1 MFFSLRAHLGQVS
14 RKSFRKTGPMYPMCL
29 GHWDGMSQMEA
40 ALFLI
45 FPEST
50 CIFSRQKILGMDIR
64 KESVLR
70 IAGKQLS

>member
-1 MFFSLRAHLGQVS
+1 
-14 RKSFRKTGPMYPMCL
+14 MYPMCL

-45 FPEST
+45 FPDST